1 MSKPKLVL
9 QTLPGVDTLLQ
20 ALKDQHPPGS
30 FLPPQYGDFT
40 THSWKAPDMADGS
53 SDTFVTFGTPQPADV
68 SLVKAKERNKYLP
81 VHLQEPRDEQGRK
94 RFHGAFTGG
103 FSAGYFNTVGSKEGW
118 TPSNFVSSRSSRS
131 TYRAARPEDFMDE
144 DDLGDVNNS
153 VRPTEEFDIL
163 GGTERELARKQVAAK
178 AISEDTAA
186 IGGLQGK
193 LVEDLIGPARDSVGI
208 KLLRQMGWREGHGVG
223 PRAKRKRKHDDDYD
237 IHAEQYTFA
246 PKDTVAT
253 VLKPKTNTYGLGYD
267 PFRNAHEFAAAKGSG
282 SASSTS
288 TPGKPKGGIGVGV
301 FEDEDEDL
309 DVYASTTSKY
319 DTIIHDDEEDFST
332 RFKKLRRSEQQ
343 LEHLSRSSQDVL
355 HNLCN
360 DGRPP
365 LPGFVLA
372 KVGLPETKF
381 YTCPPV
387 PADFVPEHHFDRPV
401 PTALATLGAGGRQ
414 VHLTAD
420 QRRDILEEE
429 ALKAPARSIFSYLSL
444 KEQDRLHDFVQRANK
459 SKKVP
464 DEPKPSP
471 EAPPVDVDTALAA
484 LKGFMPF
491 GNEPAKQRRY
501 QAFLEAKAGLG
512 AAPAFPKGLSTQEA
526 AHELLEFSKA
536 AQIFKPLSTM
546 MASRFTSASQQ
557 PHEEKLEKQEA
568 KVAVDAAQLNMYGR
582 LTRSRVEWRPDKLLC
597 KRFNLADP
605 YESKK
610 KRKGDADEEE
620 RFQAKPRPQDERR
633 KEKEVLNQ
641 RTMDELMFE
650 RDRLVAQRT
659 DKNHAPN
666 EATPPILDGSDPV
679 GAAGGSLPSESAGAD
694 PVVEKYERPPM
705 DIFKAIFADSDDES
719 SDSEREED
727 ATPVPPAATQIS
739 APTST
744 TPGAL
749 RPVFRKK
756 DDRGNALPIPETSA
770 AMVEKLPPPTFRP
783 IFRKKEERRKEMLS
797 NDPSASIRKPGLAH
811 TAGVTPPHQ
820 RHDEA
825 EVPVVELV
833 SHHVPE
839 ASQNVAEDDP
849 SKRQDERRVAS
860 SDDSD
865 SENRS
870 RRKSSGDRHRR
881 KEKKGKKERK
891 RKKRRRSDD
900 HEDDRKHKRGSRRD
914 DGSSDSEVEVW
925 LEKPAIIAD
934 VQRSRTSSS
943 PPART
948 RVRPSAADFM

>member
-1 MSKPKLVL
+1 
-9 QTLPGVDTLLQ
+9 
-20 ALKDQHPPGS
+20 
-30 FLPPQYGDFT
+30 
-40 THSWKAPDMADGS
+40 MADGS

-68 SLVKAKERNKYLP
+68 SQVKAKERNKYLP

-144 DDLGDVNNS
+144 EDLGDVDNS

-163 GGTERELARKQVAAK
+163 GGTERELARKQAAAK

-193 LVEDLIGPARDSVGI
+193 LVEDLIGPARDSIGI

-253 VLKPKTNTYGLGYD
+253 VLKAKTNTYGLGYD
-267 PFRNAHEFAAAKGSG
+267 PFRNAHEFAAAKGPG

-332 RFKKLRRSEQQ
+332 RFKRLRRSDPQ
-343 LEHLSRSSQDVL
+343 LEHPSRSSRDVL
-355 HNLCN
+355 NNLCN

-387 PADFVPEHHFDRPV
+387 PADFVPEHHFDRTV
-401 PTALATLGAGGRQ
+401 PTAIATLGAGGRQ

-429 ALKAPARSIFSYLSL
+429 ALKAPARSVFSYLSL

-459 SKKVP
+459 SKVP

-471 EAPPVDVDTALAA
+471 EAPPVDVNTALAA

-512 AAPAFPKGLSTQEA
+512 AAPASPKGLSAQEA

-557 PHEEKLEKQEA
+557 PHEEKLEKEEA

-582 LTRSRVEWRPDKLLC
+582 LTRSRVDWRPDKLLC
-597 KRFNLADP
+597 KRFNVADP

-620 RFQAKPRPQDERR
+620 RSQARPRPQDERR

-650 RDRLVAQRT
+650 RDRLAAQRT
-659 DKNHAPN
+659 DKNPVPN
-666 EATPPILDGSDPV
+666 ETVPSNTMDGSDPV
-679 GAAGGSLPSESAGAD
+679 GASSGSLPPESAHAD
-694 PVVEKYERPPM
+694 APVEKYERPPM
-705 DIFKAIFADSDDES
+705 DIFKAIFADSDEES

-739 APTST
+739 VPTSNSVDSHSST
-744 TPGAL
+744 LGAL

-756 DDRGNALPIPETSA
+756 DDRGKALPISTSA

-783 IFRKKEERRKEMLS
+783 IFRKKEERGKDMAS
-797 NDPSASIRKPGLAH
+797 NDPSASIGEPGLAH
-811 TAGVTPPHQ
+811 NASVTPAHQ
-820 RHDEA
+820 RHDDA
-825 EVPVVELV
+825 EDPVVELV
-833 SHHVPE
+833 SRHAPE
-839 ASQNVAEDDP
+839 ASQNVAEE
-849 SKRQDERRVAS
+849 RQGEGRPRS

-881 KEKKGKKERK
+881 KEKKSKKEK
-891 RKKRRRSDD
+891 KKKKRRRSDD
-900 HEDDRKHKRGSRRD
+900 HEGDRKRKRGSRLD
-914 DGSSDSEVEVW
+914 DGSSDSEEEVW